1 MVHRVR
7 LPTISSSR
15 REDRLRPGS
24 RSDHVLDVTP
34 REPDIVGR
42 RCPENE
48 QPDVLLARNPARLTS
63 SKGFF
68 RWRPSGSRG
77 RLLCTNPKARCTH
90 SKAGCASSPSM
101 EPVGGSG
108 PVTNAFERAA
118 RSERISRGRTWEWEH
133 RSPPTSI
140 DPFDAPTAGPRPCL
154 ELRNRSTGSRSSGSS
169 SGSIRRRALRAAQ
182 LDVVKKRH
190 TGLSPTLFTVLIPP
204 TRTSSARSHCSTT
217 RSARSEKPRSSERAP
232 GTARI
237 VASDEA
243 LEALGV
249 SAVLPDQE
257 AGGCVSGG
265 CCTDLAGGA
274 RGMGRVE
281 AERQR
286 SQGKEPTELPEI
298 EEAARTRTICS
309 LFLLT

>member
-1 MVHRVR
+1 MF
-7 LPTISSSR
+7 
-15 REDRLRPGS
+15 
-24 RSDHVLDVTP
+24 
-34 REPDIVGR
+34 PDLLLSIGTAS
-42 RCPENE
+42 
-48 QPDVLLARNPARLTS
+48 PDASTYS
-63 SKGFF
+63 
-68 RWRPSGSRG
+68 WCSGSVR
-77 RLLCTNPKARCTH
+77 RRVL
-90 SKAGCASSPSM
+90 
-101 EPVGGSG
+101 
-108 PVTNAFERAA
+108 RAA
-118 RSERISRGRTWEWEH
+118 R
-133 RSPPTSI
+133 
-140 DPFDAPTAGPRPCL
+140 
-154 ELRNRSTGSRSSGSS
+154 
-169 SGSIRRRALRAAQ
+169 

-190 TGLSPTLFTVLIPP
+190 TGLSQRLFTLSIPT
-204 TRTSSARSHCSTT
+204 TRTSSERSHCSMT
-217 RSARSEKPRSSERAP
+217 RSVRSVKPRSSERAP